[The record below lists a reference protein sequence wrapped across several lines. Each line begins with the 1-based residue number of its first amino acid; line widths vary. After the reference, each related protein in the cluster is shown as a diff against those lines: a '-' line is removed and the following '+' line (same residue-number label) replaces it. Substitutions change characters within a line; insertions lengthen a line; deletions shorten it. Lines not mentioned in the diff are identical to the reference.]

1 MGIINLQSYLIL
13 GPFLMTANRS
23 DVYDEWAVRKM
34 RFFPHELWYKPV
46 LNFGN
51 RNAEFEYNIQFFRV
65 QEI

>member
-1 MGIINLQSYLIL
+1 
-13 GPFLMTANRS
+13 MTANRS